1 MKNVILTV
9 GGILL
14 AAAIVTGF
22 YLGTLKTAA
31 NGAAATAN
39 GWINNVTT
47 AGNSF
52 DFNK

>member
-1 MKNVILTV
+1 MKNIILTV

-31 NGAAATAN
+31 ANAASKAN
-39 GWINNVTT
+39 NSINAVTNANT
-47 AGNSF
+47 TFSP
-52 DFNK
+52 